1 MSSLW
6 RVAHRG
12 GVRSSMSA
20 SAGEVVI
27 ANSKRKVEVF
37 SAGCAFCHEVIDV
50 VRREAGSSSQI
61 IVHNMT
67 DARSLARA
75 EQFGIRSVPAVVID
89 GKLASGCTG
98 KGVDIQALKNEL
110 AKTP

>member
-1 MSSLW
+1 M
-6 RVAHRG
+6 
-12 GVRSSMSA
+12 
-20 SAGEVVI
+20 E
-27 ANSKRKVEVF
+27 SKRKVEVF

-67 DARSLARA
+67 DARSLVRA

-89 GKLASGCTG
+89 GKLSPCCTG
-98 KGVDIQALKNEL
+98 SVDIQALKNEL
-110 AKTP
+110 RKTP

>member
-1 MSSLW
+1 
-6 RVAHRG
+6 
-12 GVRSSMSA
+12 MSA

-50 VRREAGSSSQI
+50 VRREVGSSQV

-67 DARSLARA
+67 DARSLVRA

-89 GKLASGCTG
+89 GKLAFSRTVR
-98 KGVDIQALKNEL
+98 GVDIQALKNEL
-110 AKTP
+110 GKTA